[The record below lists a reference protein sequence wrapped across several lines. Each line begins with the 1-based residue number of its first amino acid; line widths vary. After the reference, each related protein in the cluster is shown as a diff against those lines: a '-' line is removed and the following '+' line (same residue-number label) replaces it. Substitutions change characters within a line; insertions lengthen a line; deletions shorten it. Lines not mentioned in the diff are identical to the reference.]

1 MFACLFFSKEEK
13 SDLSTCYQLWQDGL
27 LLSGAQNFARELM
40 ETPSNLMTPTVFA
53 DQLTERLS
61 DLQNVE
67 VHSRYRCTYMMEG
80 IGDDDRREVGGC

>member
-1 MFACLFFSKEEK
+1 MFACLFFSKEEN
-13 SDLSTCYQLWQDGL
+13 SDMSTWHQLWQDGL

-53 DQLTERLS
+53 DRLTEQLS

-67 VHSRYRCTYMMEG
+67 AHSRYMTMRG
-80 IGDDDRREVGGC
+80 GGGDDVGGGELGWG